1 MNNERIDELLA
12 QARREEPVPATEFRS
27 PEEFKQIFF
36 RRARQLQS
44 GTSPVWRRTAWGL
57 AAAILLL
64 VAGMGLLFRTEML
77 RLTREAETVERFHR
91 LLALFGA
98 DSGIGTVNGEPVTF
112 DRQGGPPSRLVKLT
126 IYDRHNRLLTSL
138 ELAVSTDDY
147 LELNRKGLK
156 GALFLQ
162 QGPEQ
167 EQILEF
173 DLALTLADGKTVT
186 LGNIDILE
194 PGRRYT
200 AQEMGF
206 RIEKRLLKI

>member
-12 QARREEPVPATEFRS
+12 QARRKEPVPATEFRS

-147 LELNRKGLK
+147 LELNRKG
-156 GALFLQ
+156 
-162 QGPEQ
+162 
-167 EQILEF
+167 
-173 DLALTLADGKTVT
+173 
-186 LGNIDILE
+186 
-194 PGRRYT
+194 
-200 AQEMGF
+200 
-206 RIEKRLLKI
+206 